1 MSPLP
6 KKLRSNNEKARHN
19 KRAIPNNLYGE
30 LTNINVELLFRDLFA
45 LRDRFKELSIVIKNG
60 EVYLQ
65 IWKSVMFNLQK
76 PDSKLYG
83 QNAFDNQFMR
93 DLQKARKSAIIE
105 SPFLRTVRVEK
116 FIPILHRLKKRGVT
130 ILLNTKPL
138 EEHDEIYRLQV
149 QKSLSLLQSVGVE
162 VLFTVKHHRKL
173 AIIDRE
179 IIYEGSLNIFSYRDS
194 CEIMRRTT
202 SALEAEMLIDFIGLN
217 KFMEVK

>member
-1 MSPLP
+1 
-6 KKLRSNNEKARHN
+6 
-19 KRAIPNNLYGE
+19 
-30 LTNINVELLFRDLFA
+30 
-45 LRDRFKELSIVIKNG
+45 
-60 EVYLQ
+60 
-65 IWKSVMFNLQK
+65 MFNLRRSY
-76 PDSKLYG
+76 SKFYD
-83 QNAFDNQFMR
+83 QNTFNDQFMR
-93 DLQKARKSAIIE
+93 DLQKARKSVIIE

-116 FIPILHRLKKRGVT
+116 FIPIFHRLKKRGVT

-194 CEIMRRTT
+194 CEIMRRTA
-202 SALEAEMLIDFIGLN
+202 SVLEAEMLIDFIGLN

>member
-1 MSPLP
+1 MWNSFFAIC
-6 KKLRSNNEKARHN
+6 LRCGIASRSWAWLLKMARCIC
-19 KRAIPNNLYGE
+19 R
-30 LTNINVELLFRDLFA
+30 
-45 LRDRFKELSIVIKNG
+45 
-60 EVYLQ
+60 
-65 IWKSVMFNLQK
+65 IWRSVMFNLRK
-76 PDSKLYG
+76 SGSNLYD
-83 QNAFDNQFMR
+83 QNTFDDQFMR
-93 DLQKARKSAIIE
+93 DLRKGRKSIIIE

-116 FIPILHRLKKRGVT
+116 FIPIFHRLKKRGVA

-138 EEHDEIYRLQV
+138 EEHDEIYKLQA
-149 QKSLSLLQSVGVE
+149 QKSLSLLQSAGVE

-179 IIYEGSLNIFSYRDS
+179 IIYEGSLNILSYRDS